1 MQHDLDTRHV
11 PSAGT
16 AASPVPALVTLAA
29 ELGAKPRGHT
39 D

>member
-1 MQHDLDTRHV
+1 MQHDLDIRHL

-16 AASPVPALVTLAA
+16 ATSPAPALVTLAA